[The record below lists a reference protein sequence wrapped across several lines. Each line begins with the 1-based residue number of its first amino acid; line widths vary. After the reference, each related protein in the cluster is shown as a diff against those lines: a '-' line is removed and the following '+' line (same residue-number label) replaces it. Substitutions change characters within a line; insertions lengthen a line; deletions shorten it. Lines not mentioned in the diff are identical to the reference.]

1 MSLGRRVTVRAVV
14 LLALALGMIF
24 VPAGSFRYWQGWAFL
39 AAFFLPGLFA
49 FIYFLTY
56 DRELVARR
64 LRHREKTEV
73 QERPMRWGFRLFLV
87 AFLLPGFDF
96 RWGWSRRLFGGVPV
110 WLTITA
116 LATVVG
122 GFLLVWWTLK
132 VNSFAGRTI
141 EVEAGQTVISSG
153 PYTWVRHPM
162 YAGSLLVWVSTPLA
176 LGSWVALPA
185 FASLIPF
192 YALRLLNEE
201 KVLRAELP
209 GYPEYC
215 LKTRYRLIPFLW

>member
-1 MSLGRRVTVRAVV
+1 MSLGRRVAVRAVV
-14 LLALALGMIF
+14 LVALALGMIF

-215 LKTRYRLIPFLW
+215 LKTRYRLIPLVW